1 MKNHSLINF
10 VIKIKDNLIQSH
22 PLKSKLLSRQ
32 SFKFLVIIA
41 ILLIINNLIE
51 TFHCMQFRIKETNVN
66 REEDSMTNLNREDS
80 MMESN
85 VNTEK
90 EDSSEET
97 NVNREKQSL
106 VKSGNESGNSVN
118 IEKMKKK
125 KKKKK
130 KSGEKEKQVL
140 SCL

>member
-1 MKNHSLINF
+1 M
-10 VIKIKDNLIQSH
+10 IKIKDNLIQSH
-22 PLKSKLLSRQ
+22 PLKTKLHSRQ
-32 SFKFLVIIA
+32 RFKFVVIIV

-51 TFHCMQFRIKETNVN
+51 TFQCMQSRIKETNVN
-66 REEDSMTNLNREDS
+66 REEDSMTNVNREDS

-130 KSGEKEKQVL
+130 KSGEKENQVL
-140 SCL
+140 SIIMPVNN